1 MKQGTKMPPR
11 IGDDGRLYYN
21 YNVGLRVKMQE
32 NGETWELEIVNATY
46 INGTEY
52 YTVLR
57 NCAYMPAQLS
67 ANRVR
72 FLLSVCGRDVVR
84 PGAPKELP
92 LLPEEVQ
99 NFYEDLEERIFRERK
114 AIELFETYKE
124 IRAKINKLSFKLGM
138 LEAREEPGAK
148 ELEKEIRDLEIEAQ
162 LTLIHNGID
171 TALINRKPCP
181 HCLDKGFTKFGI
193 CDCAYAQAE
202 DIKEFNAQIRLKA
215 RKYQA

>member
-72 FLLSVCGRDVVR
+72 FLLSVCGRDVIR
-84 PGAPKELP
+84 PGAPRELP

-99 NFYEDLEERIFRERK
+99 NSYEAMQECWDEEIVKLAKCEEYSNVR
-114 AIELFETYKE
+114 T
-124 IRAKINKLSFKLGM
+124 KINKLSFKIGM
-138 LEAREEPGAK
+138 IEARGEDGAEELKK
-148 ELEKEIRDLEIEAQ
+148 ELEDLEIDAQ
-162 LTLIHNGID
+162 RAMLNNGIN
-171 TALINRKPCP
+171 TSIINRKQCP
-181 HCLDKGFTKFGI
+181 HCGDKGFTRFGI

-202 DIKEFNAQIRLKA
+202 EIKEFNAQIRLKA